1 MAASPAEI
9 TVSFAGNVRL
19 SLCDWLD
26 RKSRLAQEIVKP
38 AACDWITAR
47 VDDCCGLDVVG
58 SRNTPDCGRRDQAY
72 FCCGL
77 DVVGSRNTPD
87 RGVRNRPCVIDR
99 VSFISPYSNEGR
111 GIDNP
116 LGV

>member
-38 AACDWITAR
+38 AACDRITAR
-47 VDDCCGLDVVG
+47 VDD
-58 SRNTPDCGRRDQAY
+58 
-72 FCCGL
+72 CCGL

-99 VSFISPYSNEGR
+99 VSFISQYSNERR
-111 GIDNP
+111 GIDNHFFRP
-116 LGV
+116 AAQSLPILIKRSASPDPR

>member
-38 AACDWITAR
+38 AACDRITAR
-47 VDDCCGLDVVG
+47 VDD
-58 SRNTPDCGRRDQAY
+58 
-72 FCCGL
+72 CCGL

-99 VSFISPYSNEGR
+99 VSFISQYSNERRGR
-111 GIDNP
+111 SEEHTSELQSP
-116 LGV
+116 VHLVCRLLLEKKK